1 MNVVRRKKAR
11 GMKCCPS
18 MIKCVSLAC
27 VNRWNSKVDL
37 AKLIPEDISSFVFF
51 IAEKQT
57 TLVETIS
64 FFLLLNQYV

>member
-1 MNVVRRKKAR
+1 
-11 GMKCCPS
+11 